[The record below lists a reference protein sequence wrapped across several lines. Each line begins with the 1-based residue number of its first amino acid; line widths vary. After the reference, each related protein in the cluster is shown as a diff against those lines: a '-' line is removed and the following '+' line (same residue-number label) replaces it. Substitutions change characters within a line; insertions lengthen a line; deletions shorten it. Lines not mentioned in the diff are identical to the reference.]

1 MSGANLRKGQSPF
14 YGSDTIA
21 LVDLN
26 YTLVG
31 NSPKWGEPRITP
43 FSRQIEQETYRQW
56 LVDFLRD
63 KYAILITARPARYR
77 EQTLER
83 ILSQTDWQP
92 QEAYFAEISATPPDI
107 KEDLLLRYIFPKH
120 GRNGEDYFG
129 IESNPKTRAMYNKY
143 DIKALSF
150 ADFKKQTVDK
160 FGLT

>member
-1 MSGANLRKGQSPF
+1 MK
-14 YGSDTIA
+14 Y

-56 LVDFLRD
+56 VVDFLRD
-63 KYAILITARPARYR
+63 KYAILITARPIRYK
-77 EQTLER
+77 EQTLAR
-83 ILSQTDWQP
+83 IFSQTNWQP
-92 QEAYFAEISATPPDI
+92 QEAYFAEISATPPEI

-120 GRNGEDYFG
+120 GRNGKDYFG
-129 IESNPKTRAMYNKY
+129 IESNPKTRAMYKRY
-143 DIKALSF
+143 DIYSVKTE
-150 ADFKKQTVDK
+150 DFRKQTVDK

>member
-26 YTLVG
+26 YTLVE
-31 NSPKWGEPRITP
+31 NSPKWGAPKIYP
-43 FSRQIEQETYRQW
+43 FIRQIEEETYRRW

-63 KYAILITARPARYR
+63 KYAILITARHQKYR
-77 EQTLER
+77 EATLER
-83 ILSQTDWQP
+83 IKLLTGWQP
-92 QEAYFAEISATPPDI
+92 QEVYFAEISATPPEI

-129 IESNPKTRAMYNKY
+129 IESNPKTRAMYLRY
-143 DIKALSF
+143 SIESLRAE
-150 ADFKKQTVDK
+150 DFKTKMICR
-160 FGLT
+160 

>member
-1 MSGANLRKGQSPF
+1 MK
-14 YGSDTIA
+14 Y

-63 KYAILITARPARYR
+63 KYAILITARPNRYR

-83 ILSQTDWQP
+83 IFKQTAWEP
-92 QEAYFAEISATPPDI
+92 QEAYFAEISATPPEI
-107 KEDLLLRYIFPKH
+107 KEDLLLRYIFPKY
-120 GRNGEDYFG
+120 GRNGADFFG
-129 IESNPKTRAMYNKY
+129 IESNPKTREMYSHYEIDSLKVE
-143 DIKALSF
+143 DF
-150 ADFKKQTVDK
+150 FDFKFPRHSASK
-160 FGLT
+160 

>member
-26 YTLVG
+26 YTLVE
-31 NSPKWGEPRITP
+31 NSPKWGAPKIYP
-43 FSRQIEQETYRQW
+43 FIRQIEQETYRQW

-63 KYAILITARPARYR
+63 KYAILITARPQKYR
-77 EQTLER
+77 EATLER
-83 ILSQTDWQP
+83 IKLLTDWQP

-120 GRNGEDYFG
+120 GRNGKDYFG
-129 IESNPKTRAMYNKY
+129 IESNPKTRAMYLRY
-143 DIKALSF
+143 SIESLRAE
-150 ADFKKQTVDK
+150 DFKTKIICR
-160 FGLT
+160 

>member
-1 MSGANLRKGQSPF
+1 MK
-14 YGSDTIA
+14 Y

-56 LVDFLRD
+56 LVEFLRD
-63 KYAILITARPARYR
+63 KYAILITARPIRYK

-83 ILSQTDWQP
+83 IFKQTAWEP
-92 QEAYFAEISATPPDI
+92 QEAYFAEISAPPPEI

-120 GRNGEDYFG
+120 GKNSADFFG
-129 IESNPKTRAMYNKY
+129 IESNPKTRAMYGRYGILNQ
-143 DIKALSF
+143 SQ
-150 ADFKKQTVDK
+150 ADLQKSVNIS
-160 FGLT
+160 

>member
-1 MSGANLRKGQSPF
+1 MK
-14 YGSDTIA
+14 Y

-63 KYAILITARPARYR
+63 KYAILITARPIRYK
-77 EQTLER
+77 EQTLAR
-83 ILSQTDWQP
+83 IFSQTNWQP
-92 QEAYFAEISATPPDI
+92 QEAYFAEISATPPEI
-107 KEDLLLRYIFPKH
+107 KEDLLLRYVFPKH

-129 IESNPKTRAMYNKY
+129 IESNPKTRTMYLKY
-143 DIKALSF
+143 K
-150 ADFKKQTVDK
+150 VDSCMAENIE
-160 FGLT
+160 LTHYIPL

>member
-1 MSGANLRKGQSPF
+1 MK
-14 YGSDTIA
+14 Y

-63 KYAILITARPARYR
+63 KYAILITACPIRYK
-77 EQTLER
+77 EQTLAR
-83 ILSQTDWQP
+83 IFSQTNWQP
-92 QEAYFAEISATPPDI
+92 QESYFAGISATPHDI

-129 IESNPKTRAMYNKY
+129 IESNPKTRAMYLCYN
-143 DIKALSF
+143 IESLRAE
-150 ADFKKQTVDK
+150 DFKTKIICR
-160 FGLT
+160 

>member
-1 MSGANLRKGQSPF
+1 MK
-14 YGSDTIA
+14 Y

-56 LVDFLRD
+56 VVDFLRD
-63 KYAILITARPARYR
+63 KYAILITARPIRYK
-77 EQTLER
+77 EQTLAR
-83 ILSQTDWQP
+83 IFSQTNWQP
-92 QEAYFAEISATPPDI
+92 QEAYFAEISATPPEI

-120 GRNGEDYFG
+120 GRNGKDYFG
-129 IESNPKTRAMYNKY
+129 IESNPKTRAMYKRY
-143 DIKALSF
+143 DIYAVKAE
-150 ADFKKQTVDK
+150 DFRKQTVDK

>member
-26 YTLVG
+26 YTLVE
-31 NSPKWGEPRITP
+31 NSPKWGAPKIYP
-43 FSRQIEQETYRQW
+43 FIRQIEQETYCQW

-63 KYAILITARPARYR
+63 KYAILITARPQKYR
-77 EQTLER
+77 EATLER
-83 ILSQTDWQP
+83 IKLLTDWQP
-92 QEAYFAEISATPPDI
+92 QEAYFAEISATPPEI

-129 IESNPKTRAMYNKY
+129 IESNPKTRAMYLRY
-143 DIKALSF
+143 SIESLRAE
-150 ADFKKQTVDK
+150 DFKTKIICR
-160 FGLT
+160 

>member
-26 YTLVG
+26 YTLVE
-31 NSPKWGEPRITP
+31 NSPKWGAPKIYP
-43 FSRQIEQETYRQW
+43 FIRQIEQETYRQW

-63 KYAILITARPARYR
+63 KYAVLITARPQKYR
-77 EQTLER
+77 EATLER
-83 ILSQTDWQP
+83 IKLLTGWQP
-92 QEAYFAEISATPPDI
+92 QEAYFAEISATPPEI

-129 IESNPKTRAMYNKY
+129 IESNPKTRAMYLRY
-143 DIKALSF
+143 SIESLRAE
-150 ADFKKQTVDK
+150 DFKTKIICR
-160 FGLT
+160 

>member
-26 YTLVG
+26 YTLVE
-31 NSPKWGEPRITP
+31 NSPKWGAPKIYP
-43 FSRQIEQETYRQW
+43 FIRQIEQETYRQW

-63 KYAILITARPARYR
+63 KYAILITARPQKYR
-77 EQTLER
+77 EATLER
-83 ILSQTDWQP
+83 IKLLTDWQP

-129 IESNPKTRAMYNKY
+129 IESNPKTRGMYLRYN
-143 DIKALSF
+143 IESLRAE
-150 ADFKKQTVDK
+150 DFKTKMICR
-160 FGLT
+160 

>member
-26 YTLVG
+26 YTLVE
-31 NSPKWGEPRITP
+31 NSPKWGAPKIYP
-43 FSRQIEQETYRQW
+43 FIRQIEQEAYRQW

-63 KYAILITARPARYR
+63 KYAILITARPQKYR
-77 EQTLER
+77 EATLER
-83 ILSQTDWQP
+83 IKLLTGWQP
-92 QEAYFAEISATPPDI
+92 QEVYFAEISATPPEI

-129 IESNPKTRAMYNKY
+129 IESNPKTRAMYLCYN
-143 DIKALSF
+143 IESLRAE
-150 ADFKKQTVDK
+150 DFKTKIICR
-160 FGLT
+160 

>member
-31 NSPKWGEPRITP
+31 NSPKWGAPKIYP
-43 FSRQIEQETYRQW
+43 FIRQIEQETYRQW

-63 KYAILITARPARYR
+63 KYAILITARPQKYR
-77 EQTLER
+77 EATLER
-83 ILSQTDWQP
+83 IKLLTDWQP
-92 QEAYFAEISATPPDI
+92 QEAYFAEISATPPEI

-120 GRNGEDYFG
+120 GGNGEDYFG
-129 IESNPKTRAMYNKY
+129 IESNPKTRAMYLRY
-143 DIKALSF
+143 SIESLRAE
-150 ADFKKQTVDK
+150 DFKTKMICR
-160 FGLT
+160 

>member
-26 YTLVG
+26 YTLVE
-31 NSPKWGEPRITP
+31 NSPKWGAPKIYP
-43 FSRQIEQETYRQW
+43 FIRQIERQW

-63 KYAILITARPARYR
+63 KYAILITARPIRYK
-77 EQTLER
+77 EQTLAR
-83 ILSQTDWQP
+83 IFSQTNWQP
-92 QEAYFAEISATPPDI
+92 QEAYFAEISATPPEI

-120 GRNGEDYFG
+120 GRNGKDYFG
-129 IESNPKTRAMYNKY
+129 IESNPKTRAMYKRY
-143 DIKALSF
+143 DIYSVKAE
-150 ADFKKQTVDK
+150 DFRKQTVDK

>member
-26 YTLVG
+26 YTLVE
-31 NSPKWGEPRITP
+31 NSPKWGAPKIYP
-43 FSRQIEQETYRQW
+43 FIRQIEQETYRQW

-63 KYAILITARPARYR
+63 KYAILITARPQKYR
-77 EQTLER
+77 EATLER
-83 ILSQTDWQP
+83 IKLLTDWQP

-129 IESNPKTRAMYNKY
+129 IESNPKTRAMYLRY
-143 DIKALSF
+143 SIESLRAE
-150 ADFKKQTVDK
+150 DFKTKIICR
-160 FGLT
+160 